1 MTELLITNVEDV
13 IKEAE
18 QLIKTYKRTYERH
31 QKEGFVNMANSV
43 KGSIIGVVQLLT
55 RITDKSA
62 EDYFR
67 EIFPEE
73 WENKK

>member
-1 MTELLITNVEDV
+1 MAELLITNVEDV

-18 QLIKTYKRTYERH
+18 QLIKTYKRTYKSH
-31 QKEGFVNMANSV
+31 QKQEAVNMANSV
-43 KGSIIGVVQLLT
+43 KGSIIGVVQLLA

-73 WENKK
+73 WEDKK